1 MLHPMLI
8 GIQEKRTRAFLT
20 LKTTLKYLK
29 ALQMKGLD
37 SMSDTI
43 LRQANNKVEC
53 VGLLKAKELKYSDNN
68 ERIYGYVVISTDQG
82 SDHSISISASRT
94 KKDGSLAK
102 SYPNIA
108 AFMANA
114 VSIAELLKQG
124 KSKEEA
130 EAACSR
136 VAVSQCQLEVNDYC
150 DRTGQLTS
158 RQQVRAGFLTQ
169 LDPIKPFHPV
179 AAFDV
184 ECFIDAISMETKDGE
199 STGRLKVKA
208 WIPGNSGRI
217 IPFDFFVDASIA
229 DDFISVY
236 TPKSSGNLWGQM
248 VNTVNV
254 TVTHKQGIG
263 SAKEERTTN
272 AVHEFV
278 VTGASEPYEEDSTK
292 AFPLEAV
299 QKAVQVRINE
309 TLPQIEANFKTKQQ
323 KATAAGSFNRPATAP
338 ANPVENFQV

>member
-1 MLHPMLI
+1 
-8 GIQEKRTRAFLT
+8 
-20 LKTTLKYLK
+20 
-29 ALQMKGLD
+29 
-37 SMSDTI
+37 MSDTI
-43 LRQANNKVEC
+43 LRQASNKVEC
-53 VGLLKAKELKYSDNN
+53 VGLLKTKELKYSDNN

-82 SDHSISISASRT
+82 SDHTVSVSTSRL
-94 KKDGSLAK
+94 KKDKSPSK

-108 AFMANA
+108 AFMESA

-150 DRTGQLTS
+150 DRSGQLTS
-158 RQQVRAGFLTQ
+158 KQQVRAGFLTQ
-169 LDPIKPFHPV
+169 LDPTKSLHPV
-179 AAFDV
+179 ATFDV
-184 ECFIDAISMETKDGE
+184 ECFIDAITMETKDGE

-208 WIPGNSGRI
+208 WIPCNGGRI
-217 IPFDFFVDASIA
+217 IPFDFVVDASIA
-229 DDFISVY
+229 DDFISIY

-254 TVTHKQGIG
+254 TVTHKHGIG

-278 VTGASEPYEEDSTK
+278 VTGASEPYEEESGK
-292 AFPLEAV
+292 VFPLEAV
-299 QKAVQVRINE
+299 QKAVQVRVNE
-309 TLPQIEANFKTKQQ
+309 TLPQIEANFKNKQQ
-323 KATAAGSFNRPATAP
+323 KSSAVGGFNRPATAP